1 MTVSPQIA
9 RTDAAGDAQDEPSD
23 LAAWLAQLR
32 DVPPINSPLTA
43 RQPNVPASLGGFLNS
58 RAEDLQRQILRD
70 GVSYHVVSEG
80 TASQRPWALGLLP
93 WVLSADAWRDIEVA
107 VQQRARLLQWLAA
120 DLYGEQRCVRDGT
133 IPWPLIARH
142 PGFLRPMCGVRP
154 VAGLW
159 LSVVAFDLARD
170 DQGRWCVLTQ
180 RCQAPSGLGY
190 ALHNRVRVGELFPQA
205 FESLRIQRL
214 ASTYRHLLDS
224 LQVRAASLSGSEAP
238 TLALLTPGPY
248 SETYF
253 EQVYLARYLGLPLV
267 EGNDLCVQDQTL
279 FLKTVQGLQ
288 RVHGLLRRVD
298 DDWCDPLE
306 LRADSQLGVPGLIQV
321 LRAGR
326 LVMSNTPGCG
336 VLETPALHGFLPRL
350 CQQVLGEELAL
361 PSVDSWWCGE
371 AAALDDLRLHGE
383 DILWRS
389 SYPERGITSNVLRRS
404 TDLPEGLEDDPA
416 AFTAQRPI
424 AYWRAPLWTE
434 GQLHHRP
441 ALLRVLG
448 VADASGQ
455 WHVLPGGMARVAPDE
470 RNHVSMQRGGISMD
484 TWVQTEGEVD
494 RYSMLSPQR
503 TTRAAHD
510 PARPVTSRTA
520 ENLFWLGRYTE
531 RAEQGLQLVRQNLA
545 ALDARSEVPL
555 PVRDALARCAQRAGL
570 LPAGSPL
577 PSQSPRI
584 VERNLMQGLLLAR
597 PQLGLYGLAFNL
609 QALAQASQSLR
620 ERLSSEHV
628 RWIEAAWGLVA
639 PWQQAG
645 DASSFSRARAR
656 TLLDELSLH
665 LAALTGAQ
673 SDRMTRDH
681 GWRFLTLGRL
691 LERLIGTGAS
701 LDQLLCAG
709 ALDDEAGLDALLQLF
724 DSAIT
729 YRARYQRRCDAMALA
744 DVLVLDDRNPRA
756 LAGNL
761 RRMRTEWQ
769 KLPDS
774 RVFEA
779 EWTTGPMRAGGLQ
792 VGSVATAAPSLTPGE
807 LASWARALGQEGARL
822 AQSLGDVYF
831 SPAHNVPQAV

>member
-1 MTVSPQIA
+1 MTRLQSITRA
-9 RTDAAGDAQDEPSD
+9 DSAADAQDEPPG
-23 LAAWLAQLR
+23 LAEWLSHLR
-32 DVPPINSPLTA
+32 DLPPAGSARTAQEALLTGA
-43 RQPNVPASLGGFLNS
+43 LTGFLDN
-58 RAEDLQRQILRD
+58 RCDELQRQILRD
-70 GVSYHVVSEG
+70 GVSYHVFGDG
-80 TASQRPWALGLLP
+80 TPSQRPWALGLLP
-93 WVLSADAWRDIEVA
+93 WVMDAAAWRDIEVA

-133 IPWPLIARH
+133 IPWPLVARH
-142 PGFLRPMCGVRP
+142 PGFLRAMADVRP

-170 DQGRWCVLTQ
+170 AQGRWCVLTQ

-190 ALHNRVRVGELFPQA
+190 ALHNRVRVGEQFPQA
-205 FESLRIQRL
+205 FETLRIQRL
-214 ASTYRHLLDS
+214 ASTYRVLLDS
-224 LQVRAASLSGSEAP
+224 LHTRAASLSGGEAP

-326 LVMSNTPGCG
+326 LAMSNTPGCG
-336 VLETPALHGFLPRL
+336 VLETPALHGFLPHL
-350 CQQVLGEELAL
+350 CQQALGEDLAL

-371 AAALDDLRLHGE
+371 AAALDDLRQRGDE
-383 DILWRS
+383 ILWRL
-389 SYPERGITSNVLRRS
+389 SYPEGGVTSPVLTRS
-404 TDLPEGLEDDPA
+404 ADVPDGLEDDPA

-424 AYWRAPLWTE
+424 TYWRAPLWAD
-434 GQLHHRP
+434 GKLHHRP
-441 ALLRVLG
+441 ALLRVLA
-448 VADASGQ
+448 VADASGL

-470 RNHVSMQRGGISMD
+470 RSQVSMQRGGISMD
-484 TWVQTEGEVD
+484 TWVQTDGEVD

-503 TTRAAHD
+503 TTRPAHD

-520 ENLFWLGRYTE
+520 ENLFWLGRYAE
-531 RAEQGLQLVRQNLA
+531 RAEQALQLVRQNLA

-555 PVRDALARCAQRAGL
+555 PVRDALARCAQRTGL

-584 VERNLMQGLLLAR
+584 VERNLMQGMLLAR
-597 PQLGLYGLAFNL
+597 PAQGLYGLAFNL
-609 QALAQASQSLR
+609 QALTQAAQGLR
-620 ERLSSEHV
+620 ERLSAEHV
-628 RWIEAAWGLVA
+628 RWIEAAWGLVL
-639 PWQQAG
+639 PWQESG
-645 DASSFSRARAR
+645 DVSLIGRARAR
-656 TLLDELSLH
+656 SLLDELALH

-701 LDQLLCAG
+701 LAQLLRAG
-709 ALDDEAGLDALLQLF
+709 ALDDESGLDALLQLF
-724 DSAIT
+724 DSPIT
-729 YRARYQRRCDAMALA
+729 YRARYQRRCDATALA
-744 DVLVLDDRNPRA
+744 DVLVFDDRNPRA

-774 RVFEA
+774 AVFEA
-779 EWTTGPMRAGGLQ
+779 EWTHGPMRPGGPRTNESDAGSGTW
-792 VGSVATAAPSLTPGE
+792 TAEA
-807 LASWARALGQEGARL
+807 LADWAGTMGQEGARL
-822 AQSLGDVYF
+822 AHALGDVYF